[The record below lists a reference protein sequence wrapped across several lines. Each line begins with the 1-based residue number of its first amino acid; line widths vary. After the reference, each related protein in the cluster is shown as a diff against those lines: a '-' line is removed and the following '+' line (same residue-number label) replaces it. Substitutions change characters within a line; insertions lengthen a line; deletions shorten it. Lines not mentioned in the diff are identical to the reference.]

1 MPGFMFDIPPDLPHE
16 PTPEQ
21 QRQQAALLAK
31 VQSLQEAA
39 RLEREEEARRAALPK
54 SRVVTLRM
62 PTDQLEALDQVAA
75 AAGTSRGL
83 LLRQLAADFV
93 NYTRS
98 NRVDFRGSL
107 LAFRHDSRGQV

>member
-1 MPGFMFDIPPDLPHE
+1 MSGFMFDIPPDLQHE
-16 PTPEQ
+16 LTPEQ

-31 VQSLQEAA
+31 VRSLQESA
-39 RLEREEEARRAALPK
+39 RQEREEEALRAAQPK

-75 AAGTSRGL
+75 ATGTSRGL
-83 LLRQLAADFV
+83 LLRQLAADFI

-98 NRVDFRGSL
+98 NKVDFRGSL
-107 LAFRHDSRGQV
+107 LAFRHDPRKQV